1 MVRRTSHG
9 RSHLLVAAG
18 MGAALSLLVASCSSP
33 TSSATNI
40 RDPTASVTAK
50 PDYTAACSPSGPD
63 QSTPC
68 LRVTLAAI
76 DAARA
81 REHLKPMTIPA
92 DYATLS
98 VPEQLLVVLDAERVD
113 RGLDPFAGLS
123 PVLDAEAVT
132 AAAAARLPGAPGR
145 GFRSVDTEWIGDIS
159 NALDA
164 DYEWMYDD
172 GPGSIQGCHR
182 SGQSG
187 CWADRHIV
195 LDDFGSDGSGD
206 RATLVMGAGFD
217 PTGDT
222 SRGDEGGTSLAVTLA
237 TTNRPDGLVYTWDQA
252 QADIASAALQPA
264 DAPPANASA
273 THIADPPQT
282 ISPNPDYTEVCAS
295 SGLDSSS
302 GCIQTVLAAIDNARS
317 QEGVKPMAL
326 PPGYAAMTV
335 PDQIFVAVNLE
346 RVDRGLPPFSA
357 LTTQLDSN
365 AQVGAND
372 ANDPPDPG
380 KDYSVVDTE
389 WAGGS
394 SNGLDADYGWMYD
407 DGIGSGN
414 LDCPDKGGPGCWG
427 HRHGLLDNFGTV
439 GTLVMGAAVNPT
451 SDTGDDKGGP
461 SMAATLAVTSGQTGT
476 LVLSWSQV
484 LATMPSATPSP
495 LP

>member
-1 MVRRTSHG
+1 MFRRTPHG
-9 RSHLLVAAG
+9 RSHLLVVAG
-18 MGAALSLLVASCSSP
+18 MGAALSLLVAACSPP
-33 TSSATNI
+33 TSSATDI

-68 LRVTLAAI
+68 LKVTLAAI

-123 PVLDAEAVT
+123 PVLDAEAVA

-145 GFRSVDTEWIGDIS
+145 GFHSVDTEWIGDIS

-172 GPGSIQGCHR
+172 GAGSVQGCHR
-182 SGQSG
+182 AGQSG

-195 LDDFGSDGSGD
+195 LDDFGSDVHNG
-206 RATLVMGAGFD
+206 TLVLGAAFD
-217 PTGDT
+217 PSSDTTAGDV
-222 SRGDEGGTSLAVTLA
+222 GGTSLAATLA
-237 TTNRPDGLVYTWDQA
+237 VTTRPGTLAYTWA
-252 QADIASAALQPA
+252 EAKADISAGILQPEEGE
-264 DAPPANASA
+264 PSNQSA
-273 THIADPPQT
+273 THIADPPASEKP
-282 ISPNPDYTEVCAS
+282 SPDFTQVCAP

-302 GCIQTVLAAIDNARS
+302 PCLQAVLAAVDNARAA
-317 QEGVKPMAL
+317 EGVKPMVL
-326 PPGYAAMTV
+326 PTNYAQLPV
-335 PDQIFVAVNLE
+335 PQQIFVAVNLE
-346 RVDRGLPPFSA
+346 RVDRGLPPFVE
-357 LTTQLDSN
+357 LTARLDSN
-365 AQVGAND
+365 AQVGAEG

-380 KDYSVVDTE
+380 SAYLVVDTE

-394 SNGLDADYGWMYD
+394 SNGLDADFGWMYD

-414 LDCPDKGGPGCWG
+414 LDCPKKGGPGCWG
-427 HRHGLLDNFGTV
+427 HRHGILDDFGTV
-439 GTLVMGAAVNPT
+439 GTMVMGAAINPT
-451 SDTGDDKGGP
+451 GDTGPDQGGT
-461 SMAATLAVTSGQTGT
+461 SMAATLAITSKPVGPV
-476 LVLSWSQV
+476 VLTWAQV
-484 LATMPSATPSP
+484 QAMMPTS
-495 LP
+495 